1 MGMMAFGV
9 LAISRYVTNS
19 SENLMALNDN
29 KKIFPIESEGQE
41 SGGGRAGRFCFKVP
55 REAAVKLLSGDLG
68 SPSGIL
74 TTW

>member
-1 MGMMAFGV
+1 
-9 LAISRYVTNS
+9 
-19 SENLMALNDN
+19 MALNDN

-41 SGGGRAGRFCFKVP
+41 SGGGRAGRFCIKVP